1 VREPVLAVS
10 VGIVDGRVLV
20 DLDYAEDSAAQVD
33 MNVVMTGGGNLIEVQ
48 GTAEGAPFSREQM
61 DAMLLAAL
69 RAGKKILAVQKA
81 WMRGDAG

>member
-1 VREPVLAVS
+1 
-10 VGIVDGRVLV
+10 
-20 DLDYAEDSAAQVD
+20 
-33 MNVVMTGGGNLIEVQ
+33 MNVVMTGGGNLIEIQ
-48 GTAEGAPFSREQM
+48 GTAEGAPFSREQL